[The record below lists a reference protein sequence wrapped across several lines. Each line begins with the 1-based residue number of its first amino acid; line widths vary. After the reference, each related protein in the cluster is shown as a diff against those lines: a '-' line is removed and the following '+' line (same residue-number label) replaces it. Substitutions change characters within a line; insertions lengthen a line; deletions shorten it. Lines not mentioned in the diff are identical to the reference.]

1 MNPAEFW
8 NLTPYLTG
16 KAVVAMN
23 DETTTRI
30 WTLAAMTR
38 AKKLPKL
45 DKLLNKAKQEQKPDV
60 SARLKSALLGF
71 KGKGG
76 VSSPNR

>member
-1 MNPAEFW
+1 MRMK
-8 NLTPYLTG
+8 T
-16 KAVVAMN
+16 
-23 DETTTRI
+23 
-30 WTLAAMTR
+30 
-38 AKKLPKL
+38 LPKL

>member
-1 MNPAEFW
+1 M
-8 NLTPYLTG
+8 TPYLSKLAIG
-16 KAVVAMN
+16 AMN
-23 DETTTRI
+23 DETVTLM
-30 WTLAAMTR
+30 WTQASLMRMKT
-38 AKKLPKL
+38 LPKL

>member
-1 MNPAEFW
+1 MRTQAS
-8 NLTPYLTG
+8 LMRMKT
-16 KAVVAMN
+16 
-23 DETTTRI
+23 
-30 WTLAAMTR
+30 
-38 AKKLPKL
+38 LPKL